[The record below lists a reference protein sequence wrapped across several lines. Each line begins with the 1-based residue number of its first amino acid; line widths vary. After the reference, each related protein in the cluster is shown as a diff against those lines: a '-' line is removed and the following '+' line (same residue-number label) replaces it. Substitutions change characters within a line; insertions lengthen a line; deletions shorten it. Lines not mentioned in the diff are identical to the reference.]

1 MWELTRTVTR
11 FEIHRVMNW
20 WIWLILKIQWLELW
34 PLMFATLLIINK
46 TLTLTKTHVYDH
58 FMTATDATLAKS
70 TLVSSTLSHSVGS
83 CENISF
89 GKLSHFCILAS
100 NSGIFPPSSRCE
112 KMKFEA
118 LNLKSTTRV
127 MKSHNFGSEARD
139 FELTWVKNERE
150 TAHVHLL
157 LWLIAIFVT

>member
-1 MWELTRTVTR
+1 
-11 FEIHRVMNW
+11 
-20 WIWLILKIQWLELW
+20 
-34 PLMFATLLIINK
+34 
-46 TLTLTKTHVYDH
+46 
-58 FMTATDATLAKS
+58 
-70 TLVSSTLSHSVGS
+70 
-83 CENISF
+83 
-89 GKLSHFCILAS
+89 
-100 NSGIFPPSSRCE
+100 
-112 KMKFEA
+112 MKFEA